1 MRPKILNLQQWE
13 NLNINLREWNE
24 LNGIEKVKLLK
35 LNYKLPV
42 FGKFNQMIDI
52 KGTKIFDFSKLKN
65 LIYQNNE
72 VGGTI
77 DVSDGNYIPQNY
89 NIQFIGNNNRI
100 PLDLSEKS
108 NSTNTLFHT
117 LFHTHPIDEREFN
130 PPSILDILLY
140 LALIIK
146 SLADILLE
154 NREDLIVQNCV
165 VFAKEGVYVYH
176 ANTNLLQAIINRLL
190 TYKNNFVYDVEKL
203 LEEIEL
209 SYASYLLKFNKILT
223 KKEYFEYLHEL
234 RSLGFTIE
242 LFPYNKV
249 SLFV

>member
-1 MRPKILNLQQWE
+1 MNPKILNLQQWE
-13 NLNINLREWNE
+13 NLNISLREWNE
-24 LNGIEKVKLLK
+24 LDGIQKVKLLK
-35 LNYKLPV
+35 LSGKIPI

-52 KGTKIFDFSKLKN
+52 KNTKIFDFSKMKE

-77 DVSDGNYIPQNY
+77 DVSEGNY

-108 NSTNTLFHT
+108 NSTDTLFYN

-130 PPSILDILLY
+130 PPSILDIILY

-154 NREDLIVQNCV
+154 NREDLIVQNCI
-165 VFAKEGVYVYH
+165 VFAKEGVYIYY

-209 SYASYLLKFNKILT
+209 SYTSYLLKFNKILN
-223 KKEYFEYLHEL
+223 KKEYQEYLHEL
-234 RSLGFTIE
+234 RTLGFTIE
-242 LFPYNKV
+242 IFPYNKV
-249 SLFV
+249 TLFVL

>member
-1 MRPKILNLQQWE
+1 MKPKIFDLQQWKILNISLQQW
-13 NLNINLREWNE
+13 NE
-24 LNGIEKVKLLK
+24 LDGIQKVKLLK

-42 FGKFNQMIDI
+42 FGKFNQIIDI
-52 KGTKIFDFSKLKN
+52 KNTKIFDFSKMKE

-89 NIQFIGNNNRI
+89 NIQFVGNNNRI
-100 PLDLSEKS
+100 PLDLSEES
-108 NSTNTLFHT
+108 NSTDI

-146 SLADILLE
+146 SMADILLE
-154 NREDLIVQNCV
+154 NREDLIVQNCI

-176 ANTNLLQAIINRLL
+176 ANTNLLQAIINKLL

-223 KKEYFEYLHEL
+223 KKEYQEYLHEL

-249 SLFV
+249 KISFY